1 MIALGVKLKCLANDR
16 RTLFIY
22 DDRFITRVIDISNW
36 SQRRIFAPS
45 HFLAQSSF
53 SIFGKRIYIV
63 FALPKSDVQHK
74 FSCFAKARN
83 SVICASIDKTCLSST
98 SVDLRVYKKNFCEN
112 EVLFSIVKLL

>member
-74 FSCFAKARN
+74 FSLWCRFKPELHKFQCHKSTCVHKINYFSTVNRIAR
-83 SVICASIDKTCLSST
+83 
-98 SVDLRVYKKNFCEN
+98 
-112 EVLFSIVKLL
+112 